1 MKRYT
6 RGQKLILAIGLP
18 FGLTIL
24 AVNIS
29 SALGAPEPIKDNI
42 VLVGISA
49 FLIGL
54 GWAAWTLVRKPRD

>member
-1 MKRYT
+1 MGRYT
-6 RGQKLILAIGLP
+6 RGQKIALMIGLP
-18 FGLTIL
+18 FGLTIV

-29 SALGAPEPIKDNI
+29 SALGASETVKDKI

-54 GWAAWTLVRKPRD
+54 GWAAWTWLREPKG

>member
-1 MKRYT
+1 MKRYA
-6 RGQKLILAIGLP
+6 RSQKLILATGLL

-29 SALGAPEPIKDNI
+29 SALGASESIKDNV
-42 VLVGISA
+42 VLVGMSA

-54 GWAAWTLVRKPRD
+54 AWAAWTWVRKPRG